1 MGNLLIKL
9 FIKNP
14 DDTGDETVRQQY
26 GMLGGAVGIAL
37 NVVVFCIKLFAGLL
51 SASVAIV
58 ADALNNLSDALSSVI
73 TLIGFKMSG
82 KPADRQHPFGHG
94 RIEYISALFVS
105 IAILYMGIELVRSS
119 FDKIMNAEPIVV
131 TAASVFILVVS
142 ILLKTW
148 MYFFNRKIGK
158 KISSQSMAATA
169 KDSLSDSIATA
180 AVLIGVLISYFT
192 GYTIDGYIGLIV
204 SAFILWTGYT
214 TIRDS
219 LTPLLGQAP
228 DPELVKEIEQLVL
241 SHEGVIGMHDLIIHN
256 YGPTRFMLSLHAEV
270 SADENVVKMHDTIDL
285 IEKELQTHF
294 KCDAVIHMDPIE
306 TNNTLINQTKQF
318 VEDVIHSI
326 SSELSLHDFRMVTG
340 PTHTNLIF
348 DLVVPFDFQIKDD
361 DLKQMI
367 QDKVAARDSFYCTV
381 INIDKNYIG

>member
-1 MGNLLIKL
+1 MANLLIRL
-9 FIKNP
+9 FIKTP
-14 DDTGDETVRQQY
+14 DDTGSESVRQSY
-26 GMLGGAVGIAL
+26 GVLGGCVGIAL
-37 NVVVFCIKLFAGLL
+37 NVILFIIKLGAGLI

-105 IAILYMGIELVRSS
+105 IAILFMGIELVRTS
-119 FDKIMNAEPIVV
+119 FEKIVNAEPIVV
-131 TAASVFILVVS
+131 SAISIIILCIS
-142 ILLKTW
+142 ILMKTW

-158 KISSQSMAATA
+158 KIASQSMIATA
-169 KDSLSDSIATA
+169 KDSLSDAAATS
-180 AVLIGVLISYFT
+180 AVLLGVIISHYT
-192 GYTIDGYIGLIV
+192 GYTLDGYIGLIV

-228 DPELVKEIEQLVL
+228 DPALVSEIEQLVL
-241 SHEGVIGMHDLIIHN
+241 SNEGIIGIHDLIIHN

-270 SADENVVKMHDTIDL
+270 SAAEDVIKMHDTIDL
-285 IEKELQTHF
+285 IEKQLQSRY

-306 TNNTLINQTKQF
+306 TNNTLITQTKKF
-318 VEDVIHSI
+318 VEETIRSI
-326 SSELSLHDFRMVTG
+326 SDELSLHDFRMVTG

-348 DLVVPFDFQIKDD
+348 DLVVPFDFSIKDD
-361 DLKQMI
+361 ELKELI
-367 QDKVAARDSFYCTV
+367 QKKVAARDSFYCTV
-381 INIDKNYIG
+381 INIDKNYV